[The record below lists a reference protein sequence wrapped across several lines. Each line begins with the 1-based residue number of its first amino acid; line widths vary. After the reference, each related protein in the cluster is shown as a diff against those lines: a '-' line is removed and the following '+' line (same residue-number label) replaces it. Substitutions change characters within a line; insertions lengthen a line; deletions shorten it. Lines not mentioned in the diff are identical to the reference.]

1 MTDIEWCQNPD
12 GTKGKTWNPVRG
24 CSRVSAG
31 CAECYAMKFAH
42 RFSNEVNGK
51 PGPYQ
56 GLTTIRNGKVDWVG
70 FARLYPE
77 MLGEPLT
84 WRKPQRVFVNSMS
97 DLFHPSLTDAEIM
110 RVWMVMA
117 RCPQHTFLVLTKR
130 PERAAEWLKRWGDV
144 EDFSEDPKLARGPAE
159 VRAAHTRGRALMFAE
174 LLDGMGAPPA
184 GAAFPTY
191 DWAEGPRWLPS
202 ILPNVQLGVS
212 CEDQDAWKRVAV
224 LVHQCPAAVHW
235 ASCEPLLG
243 PIKIGGTGA
252 IHLNWLV
259 LGSESGPG
267 ARPMEVAWARNLVD
281 QCIENGIPVFTKQIA
296 TGSNGKG
303 GDPATW
309 PSGTW
314 PRQYPEAHL

>member
-56 GLTTIRNGKVDWVG
+56 GLTTIRKGKVDWAG
-70 FARLYPE
+70 FARLHPE
-77 MLGEPLT
+77 MLSEPLT

-97 DLFHPSLTDAEIM
+97 DLFHESLTDVDIAA
-110 RVWMVMA
+110 VFGVMA
-117 RCPQHTFLVLTKR
+117 ACPRHTFMILTKR
-130 PERAAEWLKRWGDV
+130 PLRAAQWFKSIDAGAIDRCVCAADDAMRETARAERARW
-144 EDFSEDPKLARGPAE
+144 FAP
-159 VRAAHTRGRALMFAE
+159 GR
-174 LLDGMGAPPA
+174 
-184 GAAFPTY
+184 GAASWP
-191 DWAEGPRWLPS
+191 
-202 ILPNVQLGVS
+202 LPNVHLGVS

-267 ARPMEVAWARNLVD
+267 ARQMDVAWARSLVD
-281 QCIENGIPVFTKQIA
+281 QCVENGIPVFTKQIA
-296 TGSNGKG
+296 TGANGKG

-309 PSGTW
+309 PVGNW
-314 PRQYPEAHL
+314 PRQYPEVRA